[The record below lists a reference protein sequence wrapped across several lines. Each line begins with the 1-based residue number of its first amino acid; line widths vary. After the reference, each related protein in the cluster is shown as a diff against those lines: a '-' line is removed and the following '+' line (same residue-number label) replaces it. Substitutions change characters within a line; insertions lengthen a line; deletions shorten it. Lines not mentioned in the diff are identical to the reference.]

1 MPGFD
6 IHQHLWPESFTALLA
21 ERSTP
26 PCVRVDDAERHL
38 VVAGEPDS
46 PIHARAQDPDERAE
60 QLASAGLH
68 RALLAISSPLGIET
82 LPRAEAGPLLDAWND
97 AALALGVP
105 FGVWGAVALDEP
117 DGADADALLD
127 RGAVGISLP
136 AGALASVAGLRHA
149 APLLTA
155 LERRDA
161 PLLLHPGPAP
171 ARAAGGAPEPAW
183 WPALTSY
190 VAELQAA
197 WLAFA
202 EWGRPAHPTLRVV
215 FAALAGGAPLHVER
229 IGIRGGPATAVHDPL
244 VFYDTSSYG
253 PRALDAAIRVVGLD
267 ALVHGSDAP
276 VIALEREP
284 GHALGPAVT
293 AALTLTNP
301 ARLLH
306 GEAASGT
313 RRPSQA
319 PTQPA
324 TVAA

>member
-6 IHQHLWPESFTALLA
+6 IHQHLWPEPFTALLA
-21 ERSTP
+21 ERASVP
-26 PCVRVDDAERHL
+26 YVRAEDERRSL
-38 VVAGEPDS
+38 VLAGEPESRIDR
-46 PIHARAQDPDERAE
+46 RAQDPDERAE

-82 LPRAEAGPLLDAWND
+82 LPRAEATPLLEAWNA

-117 DGADADALLD
+117 DGADVDALLD
-127 RGAVGISLP
+127 RGAAGISLP
-136 AGALASVAGLRHA
+136 AGALASAQGLRHA
-149 APLLTA
+149 APLLA
-155 LERRDA
+155 VLERRDA

-171 ARAAGGAPEPAW
+171 ARAAGAAPEPAW
-183 WPALTSY
+183 WPALTTY

-202 EWGRPAHPTLRVV
+202 QWGRPAHPALRVV

-229 IGIRGGPATAVHDPL
+229 IGARGGPASAVHDPL

-253 PRALDAAIRVVGLD
+253 PRALEAAIRVVGLD

-276 VIALEREP
+276 VLALQQAP
-284 GHALGPAVT
+284 GHALGPGVR

-306 GEAASGT
+306 GDAASGT
-313 RRPSQA
+313 RRPA
-319 PTQPA
+319 RPA

>member
-6 IHQHLWPESFTALLA
+6 IHQHLWPERFTALLA
-21 ERSTP
+21 ERTSP
-26 PCVRVDDAERHL
+26 PRVRIERDERRL
-38 VVAGEPDS
+38 ELAGEPDS
-46 PIHARAQDPDERAE
+46 RIDARAQDPDERAE

-68 RALLAISSPLGIET
+68 RALLAISSPLGIES
-82 LPRAEAGPLLDAWND
+82 LPRTEARPLVDAWND

-117 DGADADALLD
+117 DPADVDALLD

-136 AGALASVAGLRHA
+136 AGALAGARGLRHA
-149 APLLTA
+149 EPLLAA

-161 PLLLHPGPAP
+161 PLFLHPGPAP
-171 ARAAGGAPEPAW
+171 ARTGDAPEPTW

-202 EWGRPAHPTLRVV
+202 HWGRPAHPALRVV

-229 IGIRGGPATAVHDPL
+229 IGVRGGPASAVHDPL
-244 VFYDTSSYG
+244 LFYDTSSYG

-267 ALVHGSDAP
+267 ALVHGSDSP
-276 VIALEREP
+276 VVALERAP
-284 GHALGPAVT
+284 AGALGPGVST
-293 AALTLTNP
+293 ALTLTNP

-306 GEAASGT
+306 GDSARAA
-313 RRPSQA
+313 RRA
-319 PTQPA
+319 TQPE